1 MLLEADLEEKRREQQ
16 RHHEER
22 MMSMMFGCM
31 QQIMTGFTN
40 DGICPQI
47 PSHDY
52 YSNEHSPSPT
62 PNHTNHKD

>member
-1 MLLEADLEEKRREQQ
+1 
-16 RHHEER
+16 

-31 QQIMTGFTN
+31 QQMFTN